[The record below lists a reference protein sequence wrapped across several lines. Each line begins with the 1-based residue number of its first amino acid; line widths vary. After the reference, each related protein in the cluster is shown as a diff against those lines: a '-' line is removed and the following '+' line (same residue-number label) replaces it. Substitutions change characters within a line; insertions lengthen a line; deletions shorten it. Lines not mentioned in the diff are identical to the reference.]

1 MEICD
6 NVPWKLDHYRAAKR
20 QWEGEEGY
28 LGISD
33 HCRKEQTGGIVYSQR
48 WTMSRPIRNTK
59 AANSKAMIRKTTLLP
74 VGLSFSQIFS
84 KR

>member
-33 HCRKEQTGGIVYSQR
+33 HCRKETDGGYRLQPALDHEQTNQEY
-48 WTMSRPIRNTK
+48 
-59 AANSKAMIRKTTLLP
+59 
-74 VGLSFSQIFS
+74 
-84 KR
+84 